1 MAGYVVIAQFD
12 LKPGTRDQFVEIALI
27 DARASVANEPGC
39 QRFDVLCAHEN
50 PEKVALYEIYDDP
63 AAFDAHLKMPHLQ
76 AFRDGIADLVVDRDI
91 QMFDVDQN
99 AKS

>member
-1 MAGYVVIAQFD
+1 MAGYVVIVQFQI
-12 LKPGTRDQFVEIALI
+12 KPGTRDQFVEIALV

-39 QRFDVLCAHEN
+39 QRFDVLTAHED
-50 PEKVALYEIYDDP
+50 PLKVALYEIYDDR
-63 AAFDAHLKMPHLQ
+63 AAFDAHLEMPHLK
-76 AFRDGIADLVVDRDI
+76 AFRDGIADLVEDRDI

>member
-1 MAGYVVIAQFD
+1 MAGYVVIAQFE
-12 LKPGTRDQFVEIALI
+12 LKPGPRDQFVEIALV
-27 DARASVANEPGC
+27 DARASVANEAGC
-39 QRFDVLCAHEN
+39 QRFDVLCAHES
-50 PEKVALYEIYDDP
+50 PGKVALYEIYDDR
-63 AAFDAHLKMPHLQ
+63 AAFDTHLAMPHLQ